1 MTWKMAF
8 ALLLGLTT
16 GYIFLN
22 IPPALDAMMTL
33 YGPSYVKISL
43 LMSALLWSHT
53 LMQVPGGMIA
63 DRLGIV
69 RTLSIGLLL
78 MGFGNLMAASFPN
91 LALAIL
97 GRVVIGFGTGLNFV
111 TSMKLIALYAPEG
124 RAGSF
129 QAFFAGSFS
138 IGCILAFLTIP
149 RVIGFGWQWVHLTPG
164 LTCFPL
170 LAMLLALQLKQRS
183 PAGPA
188 PLPGLGVVRIKAG
201 WILGLYQALS
211 YGSMINLGNWLPSLL
226 TEVWTDTTA
235 AQLAWGGALVMTI
248 SGLGRLCGGFI
259 LFKISPLKIANGSIA
274 ILCLMFVGLFFIPA
288 PVLLLILALSAAWF
302 ASVNF
307 GALFLLASRATSPD
321 SLGTLFGFINFL
333 ANLGA
338 VLFTLLFGF
347 AKDVAGSLSVGF
359 GILALLCVGAF
370 LLGGATLDK
379 TLANRKAPIPNT
391 SA

>member
-8 ALLLGLTT
+8 ALLLGLTI
-16 GYIFLN
+16 GYMFLN
-22 IPPALDAMMTL
+22 IPPALDVLMIL
-33 YGPSYVKISL
+33 YGDSYVKISL

-63 DRLGIV
+63 DRIGIAH
-69 RTLSIGLLL
+69 TLTIGLFF

-91 LALAIL
+91 LAVAIL

-129 QAFFAGSFS
+129 QAFFAASFS
-138 IGCILAFLTIP
+138 VGCVLAFLTIP
-149 RVIGFGWQWVHLTPG
+149 QMIGFGWQWVYLTPG
-164 LTCFPL
+164 LICFPL
-170 LAMLLALQLKQRS
+170 LAMLLALQLKKRS
-183 PAGPA
+183 PGSPA
-188 PLPGLGVVRIKAG
+188 PLPVLGAVRIKAG
-201 WILGLYQALS
+201 LILGLYHALS

-226 TEVWTDTTA
+226 AEVWTDTTA
-235 AQLAWGGALVMTI
+235 VQLAWGGALVMTI

-259 LFKISPLKIANGSIA
+259 LFRIPPLKIANGSIA
-274 ILCLMFVGLFFIPA
+274 ILCLMFVGLFFIPT
-288 PVLLLILALSAAWF
+288 PLLLLLLALSAAWF
-302 ASVNF
+302 ASINF
-307 GALFLLASRATSPD
+307 GALFLLASRATSPG

-338 VLFTLLFGF
+338 VLFTLMFGF

-359 GILALLCVGAF
+359 GILALLCAGAF

-379 TLANRKAPIPNT
+379 NLGKREAPITNVST
-391 SA
+391 